1 MVTRL
6 RTLVVGLVAVGLLG
20 GVLVLLGWTIDERHF
35 ARPDAGFDRLTSRME
50 ALPGV
55 GVQHSE
61 RWVEAP
67 MFLNPHSWIELE
79 VDAAGLPGVLAAV
92 CEADHPDDV
101 AWSLVVDAGAGT
113 TVTVHDAVPAAG
125 DASGSRCLDPGVDVV
140 RLADAAGRR
149 VPGLDLQPSIGE
161 DGVLALASLDPGIG
175 DVADMLPLVAHADD
189 LRDAAGLAADRPVV
203 LDSMTIGVTIGP
215 DEHDRWFALLD
226 GLVTEHGVASLSADD
241 GSAQMDGLAKVQV
254 VAPDEAHD
262 AVRARIRASGLAV
275 AGYPV
280 RFLPSDDPDVPGEQP
295 APADASMAPAHASA
309 RADVVAPS
317 RITRPTSGVRTEDA
331 RGGSRRPT
339 VGP

>member
-20 GVLVLLGWTIDERHF
+20 GGLLLLGWTIDETRF

-55 GVQHSE
+55 DVQHSE

-67 MFLNPHSWIELE
+67 MFLHPDSWIELE
-79 VDAAGLPGVLAAV
+79 VDAAGLPGMLAAV

-140 RLADAAGRR
+140 RLADAARR
-149 VPGLDLQPSIGE
+149 LDLQPSIGE

-189 LRDAAGLAADRPVV
+189 LRDAAGLAAERPVV

-215 DEHDRWFALLD
+215 DEHDRWLALLD
-226 GLVTEHGVASLSADD
+226 GLITEHGVASLSADD
-241 GSAQMDGLAKVQV
+241 GSAQMDGIAKVQV

-280 RFLPSDDPDVPGEQP
+280 RFLPSDEPDVPGEQP
-295 APADASMAPAHASA
+295 AP
-309 RADVVAPS
+309 
-317 RITRPTSGVRTEDA
+317 EDA
-331 RGGSRRPT
+331 RGGSRRPA